1 VNLEVD
7 REHRVIDWVGGLPDR
22 WEVHSL
28 GSQLAENRSS
38 NKGMIES
45 RVLSL
50 SYGSVIVKPEE
61 KLRGLVPE
69 SFETYQIVEPGDI
82 VIRPTD
88 LQNDQTSLRVGQSRY
103 RGIITSAYICLRP
116 TASLN
121 HRYAAFLLSG
131 YDHMK
136 VFYGF
141 GSGLRQNLDVKHIK
155 HIPVPVPSL
164 EEQELIVRYLDHAE
178 LRIAKAIAAKTRLLR
193 LLTEQKQ
200 VIVEELV
207 LRGGSRTNALRD
219 SGQAWMGPI
228 PSHWEVVP
236 SKSLFG
242 HRRERAR
249 PGDEMLT
256 ASQSLG
262 IINRDEFME
271 REGRRVMVVQSGSD
285 MLKHVEPNDFVISM
299 RSFQGGLE
307 WSKVRGKIS
316 SAYVM
321 LPPAERIHCPYFAF
335 LLKST
340 SYISALRATSDLV
353 RDGQA
358 LRYSNFCQIQLPL
371 PPVVEQEEIANQVEA
386 RTHSISASMISI
398 SREIALLKEYRTR
411 LISDVVTGK
420 LDVRAEAAKLP
431 VIDPEELADVTA
443 GAGLTAED
451 DGDDE

>member
-1 VNLEVD
+1 MTLEVD

-50 SYGSVIVKPEE
+50 SYGNVIVKPEE

-88 LQNDQTSLRVGQSRY
+88 LQNDQTSLRVGQSKF

-116 TASLN
+116 TAAMN

-164 EEQELIVRYLDHAE
+164 DEQELIVRYLDHAE
-178 LRIAKAIAAKTRLLR
+178 LRITKAIAAKCRVERLLSER
-193 LLTEQKQ
+193 QQLLAQDVLLAQETTGPKAPSG
-200 VIVEELV
+200 ELWLGDV
-207 LRGGSRTNALRD
+207 
-219 SGQAWMGPI
+219 
-228 PSHWEVVP
+228 PSHWELRRMKGWFFERSVKGNPELPLLAATQRYGVIT
-236 SKSLFG
+236 KERFG
-242 HRRERAR
+242 QRTVIAQNGLE
-249 PGDEMLT
+249 
-256 ASQSLG
+256 
-262 IINRDEFME
+262 N
-271 REGRRVMVVQSGSD
+271 
-285 MLKHVEPNDFVISM
+285 LKLVEPGDFVISL
-299 RSFQGGLE
+299 RSFEGGIE
-307 WSKVRGKIS
+307 VAHDRGIIS
-316 SAYVM
+316 PAYTV
-321 LPPAERIHCPYFAF
+321 LRPFDPLSTPYFSLLFKTPAF
-335 LLKST
+335 LDALKMSVT
-340 SYISALRATSDLV
+340 GIREGQNINYQRLSRSLV
-353 RDGQA
+353 
-358 LRYSNFCQIQLPL
+358 PL
-371 PPVVEQEEIANQVEA
+371 PPLSERLEMEQKLRPVLESGLAALDEI
-386 RTHSISASMISI
+386 RK
-398 SREIALLKEYRTR
+398 EIELLREYRTR

-420 LDVRAEAAKLP
+420 LDVREEAAKLP
-431 VIDPEELADVTA
+431 VIDPEELAEVTA

>member
-1 VNLEVD
+1 MSSNRFREVPLRALSSLPIRNGAGEKGLTYDPKAIRYVRTTDILSPHKLKSETKRSIDRAIGEKYSLEIGD
-7 REHRVIDWVGGLPDR
+7 LLFTAAGATIGKSYLH
-22 WEVHSL
+22 
-28 GSQLAENRSS
+28 LAEVEDCCFA
-38 NKGMIES
+38 GFLV
-45 RVLSL
+45 RVRPENELVGRYL
-50 SYGSVIVKPEE
+50 SYWSQ
-61 KLRGLVPE
+61 
-69 SFETYQIVEPGDI
+69 STHFHNQIWAGAVVSTIP
-82 VIRPTD
+82 
-88 LQNDQTSLRVGQSRY
+88 NFSASRY
-103 RGIITSAYICLRP
+103 RGLRAPIPISTS
-116 TASLN
+116 
-121 HRYAAFLLSG
+121 
-131 YDHMK
+131 
-136 VFYGF
+136 
-141 GSGLRQNLDVKHIK
+141 DV
-155 HIPVPVPSL
+155 
-164 EEQELIVRYLDHAE
+164 QLIVRYLDHAE

-193 LLTEQKQ
+193 LLAEQKQ

-207 LRGGSRTNALRD
+207 LRGGSRTDALRD

-256 ASQSLG
+256 ASQAHG

-271 REGRRVMVVQSGSD
+271 REGRRVMVVQTGAD
-285 MLKHVEPNDFVISM
+285 ILKHVEPNDFVISM
-299 RSFQGGLE
+299 RSFQGGIE
-307 WSKVRGKIS
+307 WSKVRGMIS

-321 LPPAERIHCPYFAF
+321 LPPAARIHCPYFAF

-371 PPVVEQEEIANQVEA
+371 PPVVEQEEIAKEVEV
-386 RTHSISASMISI
+386 RTSSIGASMISI

-431 VIDPEELADVTA
+431 VIDPEELAELTA
-443 GAGLTAED
+443 GAGLAAED
-451 DGDDE
+451 DVDDE